1 MTTASFD
8 SDRRS
13 AGPEL
18 EPFLDALGRVT
29 GKQPRRVGKEWRAL
43 CPVHGDTNES
53 LNVAVG
59 DRQPV
64 VAICRS
70 HACEWGDVLSALG
83 FEAPRRAAVHR
94 PTVTPAAP
102 AKTKK
107 AESQQLGKVVA
118 EYRYVDAAGELLY
131 TVTRFDPKDFRQ
143 KRPDPEK
150 PGRWRWNLDGV
161 RRVPYRL
168 PELTAAIAAGSV
180 VHLVEGEKDADTL
193 AGLGLAATAHA
204 QGAKN
209 WRAEYAEFFAGAH
222 VVVFPDNDGEGRAWA
237 DAACTDLVPVAASVR
252 RVELP
257 DLPPKGDVTDWL
269 AGDRDIEDLERLVD
283 EAPVLTRESADADA
297 AHYEVDAAGM
307 YVTLTG
313 RQRTRLSNF
322 SARIV
327 EDAISDDGVEERTA
341 VTLAVTLGGQTK
353 NVVVSPVSDLANPA
367 KWSMTAFGAAART
380 EVVRSAADH
389 IRAAVQTLSPPVP
402 RRHIYGHTGWR
413 DVGGRRAYLHG
424 GGALGPD
431 GPVPAVQ
438 VDLPPALSPAELVP
452 PADRMAAVTAVL
464 GSLQL
469 LELAPDTV
477 TVPLLGAVWR
487 SVLAPSDFGVWLT
500 GGTGAGKSQLAAL
513 AQAHFGAG
521 FTSSTLPGSW
531 SSTGNA
537 LEELAFLS
545 KDALLVIDDFAPTGN
560 AADISQLHRTA
571 ERVIRAQGNG
581 AGRARMSRDL
591 KVLAPRPPRGT
602 LLGTGEDVPRGQS
615 LRGRLLICH
624 LDRGALDWNALTP
637 AQQRADGGL
646 YAQALAGFV
655 IYLAGRPELLDS
667 HTKRVAARRAE
678 LRLAGAHSRTP
689 TTVAELTVAW
699 EALADYAV
707 AIGALTAADRTAL
720 LARVGAALRTA
731 AEAQA
736 AEQAET
742 DPAKRFV
749 ALVRAAL
756 SSGRAHLASPN
767 GHEPDVPGAWG
778 WQGGNPLDEGRAQ
791 GVRIGWVTRLG
802 AYLEVTT
809 VMAVAQDMARQL
821 GEPLPVVGRTLT
833 QRLFEAGLLASR
845 DETRKTHH
853 VRLTAQGTR
862 QKVLHL
868 ALATLGGGDEG
879 LALDGVAE
887 PS

>member
-8 SDRRS
+8 NERRP
-13 AGPEL
+13 AGPNL
-18 EPFLDALGRVT
+18 ETFLDALARTT
-29 GKQPRRVGKEWRAL
+29 GKQPRRVGKEYRAL
-43 CPVHGDTNES
+43 CPVPSHGDTNES
-53 LNVAVG
+53 LDVRAG

-70 HACEWGDVLSALG
+70 HGCQWSDILAACGFDVPRAPYRPPTRTAPVAPTAKAAKRRELG
-83 FEAPRRAAVHR
+83 P
-94 PTVTPAAP
+94 
-102 AKTKK
+102 
-107 AESQQLGKVVA
+107 VVA
-118 EYRYVDAAGELLY
+118 EYRYVDEAGELLY
-131 TVTRFDPKDFRQ
+131 VVTRFDPKDFRQ
-143 KRPDPEK
+143 RRPDPDK

-168 PELTAAIAAGSV
+168 PELTSAIAAGAV
-180 VHLVEGEKDADTL
+180 VYLVEGEKDADTL
-193 AGLGLAATAHA
+193 VGLGLAATAHA

-222 VVVFPDNDGEGRAWA
+222 VVVIPDNDGEGRAWA
-237 DAACTDLVPVAASVR
+237 DAACGDLLPVAASVR

-257 DLPPKGDVTDWL
+257 DLPPKGDVSDWL
-269 AGDRDIEDLERLVD
+269 AGDRDVEDLQWLVN
-283 EAPVLTRESADADA
+283 EAPVLTRESTDADA

-353 NVVVSPVSDLANPA
+353 NVVVSPVSDLANSA

-431 GPVPAVQ
+431 GPVPAVH
-438 VDLPPALSPAELVP
+438 VDLPPALAPAELVP

-464 GSLQL
+464 ASLQL
-469 LELAPDTV
+469 LELAPDQV

-537 LEELAFLS
+537 LEELAFLCQG
-545 KDALLVIDDFAPTGN
+545 LLVIDDFAPTGSS
-560 AADISQLHRTA
+560 ADIGALHRTA

-624 LDRGALDWNALTP
+624 LDRGALDWTALTS
-637 AQQRADGGL
+637 AQQRADGVL

-655 IYLAGRPELLDS
+655 QHLAGRPELLDE
-667 HTKRVAARRAE
+667 HAKRGAPRRAE
-678 LRLAGAHSRTP
+678 LRIAGGHSRTP
-689 TTVAELTVAW
+689 TTVAELTVAF
-699 EALADYAV
+699 EAFAGYAV
-707 AIGALTAADRTAL
+707 GIGALDAAGRTAL
-720 LARVGAALRTA
+720 LARVERALSTA
-731 AEAQA
+731 AQAQA
-736 AEQAET
+736 AELAET
-742 DPAKRFV
+742 DPARRFV
-749 ALVRAAL
+749 SLVRAAL
-756 SSGRAHLASPN
+756 SSGRVHVASPS
-767 GHEPDVPGAWG
+767 GHEPEVPGSWG
-778 WQGGNPLDEGRAQ
+778 WQGGSPMEEGRALGQ
-791 GVRIGWVTRLG
+791 RIGWVTRLG
-802 AYLEVTT
+802 VYLEATAC
-809 VMAVAQDMARQL
+809 MAAAQDMARTL
-821 GEPLPVVGRTLT
+821 GEPLPVTGRTLT

-845 DETRKTHH
+845 DEKRGTHT
-853 VRLTAQGTR
+853 VRLTADGAR
-862 QKVLHL
+862 QKVLHF
-868 ALATLGGGDEG
+868 AHDTFGGGDD
-879 LALDGVAE
+879 LTLDDAADG
-887 PS
+887 